1 MAKRWNRGHNNWSR
15 ELIRFMFRALRRYW
29 VWVQEQCGKAV
40 DVWSTKPY
48 PANVLSN
55 LYPNAFDIDGVK
67 CASMEGFLQSLKHS
81 DPQLQKKICAL
92 SGKDAKERSIT
103 DWQAT
108 QTVYWQG
115 KPIGRQ
121 SSEFQTL
128 LFRAYRSL
136 FQQNETFRTALDSTK
151 GKRLYH
157 TRGLTDPQKTILTE
171 QEFCKLLMDIR
182 N

>member
-1 MAKRWNRGHNNWSR
+1 
-15 ELIRFMFRALRRYW
+15 MFRALRTYW
-29 VWVQEQCGKAV
+29 VGVLESCDKAV
-40 DVWSTKPY
+40 DIWSTKPY

-55 LYPNAFDIDGVK
+55 LYPNAFEIDGVK
-67 CASMEGFLQSLKHS
+67 CASMEGFLQSLKYS
-81 DPQLQKKICAL
+81 NPQLQKETCAL

-115 KPIGRQ
+115 KSIGRQ
-121 SSEFQTL
+121 SPEFQTL
-128 LFRAYRSL
+128 LLRAYQSL
-136 FQQNETFRTALDSTK
+136 DLQNETFRTALDSTK

-171 QEFCKLLMDIR
+171 EEFCKLLMDIR
-182 N
+182 NNT